1 MKKKPELELFSPTQE
16 GLIVPLSKYLK
27 QMVEFA
33 KTEWS
38 GITISESKIKEVWKL
53 VASNSYI
60 EDDEPNEIAEMFEKM
75 SADLSMAEEM
85 EDERL
90 ANPVVEAEEVE
101 VELTEDE
108 PVSESLALVESVKD
122 GLELSSF
129 TQKFDIG
136 SGMTQCVPKGQVEMK
151 DWVAA
156 FAFGLTL
163 ESGAQWIIGDS
174 VVALENAGHEDVVNQ
189 LCANFKKSY
198 PTVSGYA
205 RACRAFPAAKRDPML
220 PFTVYREIGNAN
232 FGDEKTNAQ
241 KQSELLE
248 AAKTEKLSSTEVRN
262 RVRNEQGK
270 DDKPVRKYILIN
282 VRSASSSEPP
292 RLNAPKDEIDSLR
305 FTVTELK
312 SMPDEVNDHQLLIEI
327 SDKSWFDPAENE
339 WMRFGKE
346 A

>member
-1 MKKKPELELFSPTQE
+1 MKKKELELFSPTQE
-16 GLIVPLSKYLK
+16 GIIVPLSKYLT
-27 QMVEFA
+27 QMAEFV
-33 KTEWS
+33 KTEWP
-38 GITISESKIKEVWKL
+38 GINITEAHIKKAWSKLQKNEYL
-53 VASNSYI
+53 G
-60 EDDEPNEIAEMFEKM
+60 DDAPDEMLEMYEKM
-75 SADLSMAEEM
+75 SADLDMAEEM
-85 EDERL
+85 AEERL

-108 PVSESLALVESVKD
+108 PINESLALVESVKD

-136 SGMTQCVPKGQVEMK
+136 AGMTQCVPKGKVEMK

-189 LCANFKKSY
+189 LCSNFKKSY

-205 RACRAFPAAKRDPML
+205 RACRAFPADKRDATL

-232 FGDEKTNAQ
+232 FGDESTK
-241 KQSELLE
+241 KQNELLE

-262 RVRNEQGK
+262 RVRSEQGK
-270 DDKPVRKYILIN
+270 DDKPFGHRFLLLN
-282 VRSASSSEPP
+282 VGNFSNSEV
-292 RLNAPKDEIDSLR
+292 LR
-305 FTVTELK
+305 
-312 SMPDEVNDHQLLIEI
+312 SMPEEVQEHQLLIDL
-327 SDKSWFDPAENE
+327 SDKSWFDPAEGE
-339 WMRFGKE
+339 WMKFLKE
-346 A
+346 Q

>member
-16 GLIVPLSKYLK
+16 GIIVPLSKYLT
-27 QMVEFA
+27 QMAEYV
-33 KTEWS
+33 KTEWP
-38 GITISESKIKEVWKL
+38 GINITETHIKKAWSKVTKNEYL
-53 VASNSYI
+53 
-60 EDDEPNEIAEMFEKM
+60 EDDAPDEMLEMFEKM
-75 SADLSMAEEM
+75 SADLDMAEEM
-85 EDERL
+85 AEERL
-90 ANPVVEAEEVE
+90 ANPVVEEVE

-108 PVSESLALVESVKD
+108 PIEEPVNESLALVESVKN

-136 SGMTQCVPKGQVEMK
+136 SGMTQCVPKGEVDMK

-205 RACRAFPAAKRDPML
+205 RACRAFPSDKRDPML

-262 RVRNEQGK
+262 RVRSEQGK
-270 DDKPVRKYILIN
+270 DEKPMGHRFLLLN
-282 VRSASSSEPP
+282 MGNFSNSEV
-292 RLNAPKDEIDSLR
+292 LR
-305 FTVTELK
+305 N
-312 SMPDEVNDHQLLIEI
+312 MPEEVQEHQLLIDL

>member
-1 MKKKPELELFSPTQE
+1 LFSPTQE
-16 GLIVPLSKYLK
+16 GVIVPLNKYLK

-33 KTEWS
+33 KSEWP
-38 GITISESKIKEVWKL
+38 GVAITDSKVKEVWKL

-60 EDDEPNEIAEMFEKM
+60 DDDQPNEVAEMFEKM
-75 SADLSMAEEM
+75 SADLDMAEEM
-85 EDERL
+85 EEERL
-90 ANPVVEAEEVE
+90 AMPAVAEEVE

-108 PVSESLALVESVKD
+108 PVNESLALVESVKD

-136 SGMTQCVPKGQVEMK
+136 SGMTQCVPKGKVEMK

-189 LCANFKKSY
+189 LCSNFKKSY

-205 RACRAFPAAKRDPML
+205 RACRAFPADKRDPAL

-232 FGDEKTNAQ
+232 FGDNSSK
-241 KQSELLE
+241 KQQELLE

-262 RVRNEQGK
+262 RVRHEQGK
-270 DDKPVRKYILIN
+270 EVDKPSGHRFLLLN
-282 VRSASSSEPP
+282 VGNFSNSEV
-292 RLNAPKDEIDSLR
+292 LR
-305 FTVTELK
+305 
-312 SMPDEVNDHQLLIEI
+312 SMPEEVQEHQLLIDLG
-327 SDKSWFDPAENE
+327 DKSWFDPAEGE
-339 WMRFGKE
+339 WMKFLKE

>member
-1 MKKKPELELFSPTQE
+1 MKKKEIELFSPTQE
-16 GLIVPLSKYLK
+16 GVIVPLSTYLR
-27 QMVEFA
+27 QMGEFV
-33 KTEWS
+33 KTEWP
-38 GITISESKIKEVWKL
+38 GINITEAHIKKAWSKLQKNEYL
-53 VASNSYI
+53 G
-60 EDDEPNEIAEMFEKM
+60 DDAPDEMLEMYEKM
-75 SADLSMAEEM
+75 SADLDMAEEM
-85 EDERL
+85 EEERL
-90 ANPVVEAEEVE
+90 AMPAVEEAEEVE

-108 PVSESLALVESVKD
+108 PINESLALVESVKD

-136 SGMTQCVPKGQVEMK
+136 SGMTQCVPKGKVEMK

-189 LCANFKKSY
+189 LCSNFKKSY

-205 RACRAFPAAKRDPML
+205 RACRAFPADKRDPAL

-232 FGDEKTNAQ
+232 FGDNSTK
-241 KQSELLE
+241 KQQELLE

-262 RVRNEQGK
+262 RVRHEQGK
-270 DDKPVRKYILIN
+270 DDKPSGHRFLLLN
-282 VRSASSSEPP
+282 VGNFSNSEV
-292 RLNAPKDEIDSLR
+292 LR
-305 FTVTELK
+305 
-312 SMPDEVNDHQLLIEI
+312 SMPEEVQEHQLLIDLG
-327 SDKSWFDPAENE
+327 DKSWFDPAEGE
-339 WMRFGKE
+339 WLKFGKE

>member
-16 GLIVPLSKYLK
+16 GIIVPLSTYLR
-27 QMVEFA
+27 QMGEFV
-33 KTEWS
+33 KTEWP
-38 GITISESKIKEVWKL
+38 GINITETHIKKAWQKVVKNEYL
-53 VASNSYI
+53 
-60 EDDEPNEIAEMFEKM
+60 EDDAPDEMLEMFEKM
-75 SADLSMAEEM
+75 SADLDMAEEM
-85 EDERL
+85 AEERL
-90 ANPVVEAEEVE
+90 AVVEEAEEVE

-108 PVSESLALVESVKD
+108 PEVQSESLALVESVKN

-136 SGMTQCVPKGQVEMK
+136 SGMTQCVPKGEVDMK

-189 LCANFKKSY
+189 LCSQFKKSY

-232 FGDEKTNAQ
+232 FGDEKTNAK

-262 RVRNEQGK
+262 RVRSEQGK
-270 DDKPVRKYILIN
+270 DDKPMGHRFLLLN
-282 VRSASSSEPP
+282 VGNFSNSEV
-292 RLNAPKDEIDSLR
+292 LR
-305 FTVTELK
+305 N
-312 SMPDEVNDHQLLIEI
+312 MPEEVQEHQLLIDL

>member
-16 GLIVPLSKYLK
+16 GIIVPLSKYLT
-27 QMVEFA
+27 QMGEYV
-33 KTEWS
+33 KTEWP
-38 GITISESKIKEVWKL
+38 GINITETHIKKAWAKVIKNEYL
-53 VASNSYI
+53 
-60 EDDEPNEIAEMFEKM
+60 EDDAPDEMLEMFEKM
-75 SADLSMAEEM
+75 SADLDMAEEM
-85 EDERL
+85 AEERL

-108 PVSESLALVESVKD
+108 PVNASLALVESVKD

-136 SGMTQCVPKGQVEMK
+136 AGMTQCVPRGQVEMK

-189 LCANFKKSY
+189 LCSNFKKSY

-205 RACRAFPAAKRDPML
+205 RACRAFPTDKRDATL

-232 FGDEKTNAQ
+232 FGDDSAK
-241 KQSELLE
+241 KQNELLE
-248 AAKTEKLSSTEVRN
+248 AAKNEKLSSTEVRN
-262 RVRNEQGK
+262 RVRHEQGK
-270 DDKPVRKYILIN
+270 DVDRPSGHRFLLLN
-282 VRSASSSEPP
+282 VGNFSNSEV
-292 RLNAPKDEIDSLR
+292 LR
-305 FTVTELK
+305 T
-312 SMPDEVNDHQLLIEI
+312 MPEEVQEHQLLIDLG
-327 SDKSWFDPAENE
+327 DKSWFDPAEGE
-339 WMRFGKE
+339 WLKFLKE
-346 A
+346 Q

>member
-16 GLIVPLSKYLK
+16 GIIVPLSTYLR
-27 QMVEFA
+27 QMGEFV
-33 KTEWS
+33 KTEWP
-38 GITISESKIKEVWKL
+38 GINITETHIKKAWQKVTKNEYL
-53 VASNSYI
+53 
-60 EDDEPNEIAEMFEKM
+60 EDDAPDEMLEMFEKM
-75 SADLSMAEEM
+75 SADLDMAEEM
-85 EDERL
+85 AEERL
-90 ANPVVEAEEVE
+90 ANPVVEEVE

-108 PVSESLALVESVKD
+108 PEVQSESLALVESVKN

-136 SGMTQCVPKGQVEMK
+136 SGMTQCVPKGEVDMK

-189 LCANFKKSY
+189 LCSQFKKSY

-262 RVRNEQGK
+262 RVRSEQGK
-270 DDKPVRKYILIN
+270 DDKPMGHRFLLLN
-282 VRSASSSEPP
+282 VGNFSNSEV
-292 RLNAPKDEIDSLR
+292 LR
-305 FTVTELK
+305 N
-312 SMPDEVNDHQLLIEI
+312 MPDEVQEHQLLIDL

-339 WMRFGKE
+339 WLRFGKE

>member
-16 GLIVPLSKYLK
+16 GIIVPLSTYLR
-27 QMVEFA
+27 QMGEFV
-33 KTEWS
+33 KTEWP
-38 GITISESKIKEVWKL
+38 GINITETHIKKAWQKVIKNEYL
-53 VASNSYI
+53 
-60 EDDEPNEIAEMFEKM
+60 EDDAPDEMLEMFEKM
-75 SADLSMAEEM
+75 SADLDMAEEM
-85 EDERL
+85 AEERL
-90 ANPVVEAEEVE
+90 ANPVVEEVE

-108 PVSESLALVESVKD
+108 PIEEPVNESLALVQSVKN

-136 SGMTQCVPKGQVEMK
+136 SGMTQCVPKGEVDMK

-189 LCANFKKSY
+189 LCSQFKKSY

-205 RACRAFPAAKRDPML
+205 RACRVFTAEMRDATL

-232 FGDEKTNAQ
+232 FGDNSSKKQ
-241 KQSELLE
+241 KELLE
-248 AAKTEKLSSTEVRN
+248 TAKTEKLSSTEVRN
-262 RVRNEQGK
+262 RVRSEQGK
-270 DDKPVRKYILIN
+270 DEKPAGHRFLLLN
-282 VRSASSSEPP
+282 VGNFSNSEV
-292 RLNAPKDEIDSLR
+292 LR
-305 FTVTELK
+305 N
-312 SMPDEVNDHQLLIEI
+312 MPEEVQEHQLLIDL
-327 SDKSWFDPAENE
+327 SDKSWFDPAEND
-339 WMRFGKE
+339 WLKFLKE

>member
-16 GLIVPLSKYLK
+16 GIIVPLSKYLK

-33 KTEWS
+33 KSEWP
-38 GITISESKIKEVWKL
+38 GVAITDSKVKEVWKL

-60 EDDEPNEIAEMFEKM
+60 DDDQPNEIAEMYEKM
-75 SADLSMAEEM
+75 SADLNMAEEM
-85 EDERL
+85 EEERL
-90 ANPVVEAEEVE
+90 AMPAVEAEEVE

-108 PVSESLALVESVKD
+108 PKNESLALVESVKN

-136 SGMTQCVPKGQVEMK
+136 AGMTQCVPKSKVEMK

-189 LCANFKKSY
+189 LCSNFKKSY

-205 RACRAFPAAKRDPML
+205 RACRAFPADKRDPML

-232 FGDEKTNAQ
+232 FGDEKTNAK

-262 RVRNEQGK
+262 RVRSEQGK
-270 DDKPVRKYILIN
+270 DTDRPLKDRYIIIN
-282 VRSASSSEPP
+282 
-292 RLNAPKDEIDSLR
+292 LNNIANSGKRRTMRE
-305 FTVTELK
+305 
-312 SMPDEVNDHQLLIEI
+312 EVQEHELLI
-327 SDKSWFDPAENE
+327 DTTDHSWFDPAENE
-339 WMRFGKE
+339 WIKFASE
-346 A
+346 EQ

>member
-16 GLIVPLSKYLK
+16 GIIVPLSKYLT
-27 QMVEFA
+27 QMAEYV
-33 KTEWS
+33 KTEWP
-38 GITISESKIKEVWKL
+38 GINITETHIKKAWTKVTKNEYL
-53 VASNSYI
+53 G
-60 EDDEPNEIAEMFEKM
+60 DDAPDEMLEMYEKM
-75 SADLSMAEEM
+75 SADLDMAEEM
-85 EDERL
+85 AEERL
-90 ANPVVEAEEVE
+90 AMPVEAEEVE

-108 PVSESLALVESVKD
+108 PVNESLALVESVKN

-136 SGMTQCVPKGQVEMK
+136 SGMTQCVPKGKVEMK

-189 LCANFKKSY
+189 LCSNFKKSY
-198 PTVSGYA
+198 STVSGYA
-205 RACRAFPAAKRDPML
+205 RACRVFTAEMRDATL

-232 FGDEKTNAQ
+232 FGDESTKKQ
-241 KQSELLE
+241 KELLD

-262 RVRNEQGK
+262 RVRSEQGK
-270 DDKPVRKYILIN
+270 EVDKPSGHRFLLLN
-282 VRSASSSEPP
+282 VGNFSNSEV
-292 RLNAPKDEIDSLR
+292 LR
-305 FTVTELK
+305 T
-312 SMPDEVNDHQLLIEI
+312 MPEEVQEHQLLIDLG
-327 SDKSWFDPAENE
+327 DKSWFDPAEGE
-339 WMRFGKE
+339 WLKFLKE

>member
-16 GLIVPLSKYLK
+16 GVLVPLSKYLN
-27 QMVEFA
+27 QMLEYA
-33 KTEWS
+33 KTEWQ
-38 GITISESKIKEVWKL
+38 GINITETHIKKAWAKL
-53 VASNSYI
+53 QKNEYL
-60 EDDEPNEIAEMFEKM
+60 DDDAPDEMLEMYEKM
-75 SADLSMAEEM
+75 SADWEMAQEM
-85 EDERL
+85 EEERL
-90 ANPVVEAEEVE
+90 ANPVVEEAE

-108 PVSESLALVESVKD
+108 PVNESLALVESVKD

-136 SGMTQCVPKGQVEMK
+136 AGMTQCVPRGEVDMK

-205 RACRAFPAAKRDPML
+205 RACRAFPSDKRDPML

-232 FGDEKTNAQ
+232 FGDEKTNKK
-241 KQSELLE
+241 KQGELLE

-262 RVRNEQGK
+262 RVRSEQGK
-270 DDKPVRKYILIN
+270 DDKPTGHRFLLLN
-282 VRSASSSEPP
+282 VGNFSNSEV
-292 RLNAPKDEIDSLR
+292 LR
-305 FTVTELK
+305 A
-312 SMPDEVNDHQLLIEI
+312 MPEEVQEHQLLIDL
-327 SDKSWFDPAENE
+327 SDKSWFDPAEEN
-339 WMRFGKE
+339 WMKFLKE
-346 A
+346 Q

>member
-16 GLIVPLSKYLK
+16 GIIVPLSKYLT
-27 QMVEFA
+27 QMAEYV
-33 KTEWS
+33 KTEWP
-38 GITISESKIKEVWKL
+38 GINITETHIKKAWQKVIKNEYL
-53 VASNSYI
+53 
-60 EDDEPNEIAEMFEKM
+60 EDDAPDEMLEMFEKM
-75 SADLSMAEEM
+75 SADLDMAEEM
-85 EDERL
+85 AEERL
-90 ANPVVEAEEVE
+90 ANPVEPVEVE

-108 PVSESLALVESVKD
+108 PVNESLALVESVKQ

-129 TQKFDIG
+129 TTKFDIG
-136 SGMTQCVPKGQVEMK
+136 AGMTQCVPRGQVEMK

-189 LCANFKKSY
+189 LCSNFKKSY

-205 RACRAFPAAKRDPML
+205 RACRAFPSDKRDATL

-232 FGDEKTNAQ
+232 FGDDSTK
-241 KQSELLE
+241 KQQELLE

-262 RVRNEQGK
+262 RVRSEQGK
-270 DDKPVRKYILIN
+270 DDKPSGHRFLLLN
-282 VRSASSSEPP
+282 VGNFSNSEV
-292 RLNAPKDEIDSLR
+292 LR
-305 FTVTELK
+305 T
-312 SMPDEVNDHQLLIEI
+312 MPEEVQEHQLLIDLG
-327 SDKSWFDPAENE
+327 DKSWFDPAEGE
-339 WMRFGKE
+339 WLKFLKE

>member
-16 GLIVPLSKYLK
+16 GIIVPLSTYLR
-27 QMVEFA
+27 QMGEFV
-33 KTEWS
+33 KTEWP
-38 GITISESKIKEVWKL
+38 GINITETHIKKAWQKVTKNEYL
-53 VASNSYI
+53 
-60 EDDEPNEIAEMFEKM
+60 EDDAPDEMLEMFEKM
-75 SADLSMAEEM
+75 SADLDMAEEM
-85 EDERL
+85 AEERL
-90 ANPVVEAEEVE
+90 TNPVVEEVE

-108 PVSESLALVESVKD
+108 PVQNESLALVESVKN

-136 SGMTQCVPKGQVEMK
+136 SGMTQCVPKGEVDMK

-262 RVRNEQGK
+262 RVRSEQGK
-270 DDKPVRKYILIN
+270 DDKPVGHRFLLLN
-282 VRSASSSEPP
+282 VGNFSNSEV
-292 RLNAPKDEIDSLR
+292 LR
-305 FTVTELK
+305 N
-312 SMPDEVNDHQLLIEI
+312 MPEEVQEHQLLIDL

-346 A
+346 I